1 MSSYSTANGIMQLTV
16 TFKPGTNL
24 DTAQVQV
31 QNRVAIAEPRLP
43 EEVRRQGITTTKQ
56 AGDFLMVV
64 HLLSPDKR
72 YSELYIANYMNLRI
86 REQLLRLEGVGNVTV
101 FGGSEYAMRI
111 WLDPARLSS
120 YGLAASDVVAA
131 LQAQNIQVSGGTL
144 GSQPAPVDTPL
155 QARSEEHT
163 SELQSLMRISYAV
176 FCLKKKQNKRQLL
189 TH

>member
-1 MSSYSTANGIMQLTV
+1 
-16 TFKPGTNL
+16 
-24 DTAQVQV
+24 
-31 QNRVAIAEPRLP
+31 
-43 EEVRRQGITTTKQ
+43 
-56 AGDFLMVV
+56 MVV

-155 QARSEEHT
+155 QRSEGHT
-163 SELQSLMRISYAV
+163 YELQSLMRNSSAV
-176 FCLKKKQNKRQLL
+176 FCLKKKTK
-189 TH
+189 

>member
-1 MSSYSTANGIMQLTV
+1 MYFIFFFKQKTAYEMRISDWSSDVCSSDL
-16 TFKPGTNL
+16 
-24 DTAQVQV
+24 
-31 QNRVAIAEPRLP
+31 
-43 EEVRRQGITTTKQ
+43 
-56 AGDFLMVV
+56 LMVV

-131 LQAQNIQVSGGTL
+131 LQAPNIQVSGGTL

-155 QARSEEHT
+155 QAIVTTQGRLDRKSP
-163 SELQSLMRISYAV
+163 R
-176 FCLKKKQNKRQLL
+176 
-189 TH
+189 

>member
-1 MSSYSTANGIMQLTV
+1 MFLILLFKQKTAYDMRISDWSSDVCSSDL
-16 TFKPGTNL
+16 
-24 DTAQVQV
+24 
-31 QNRVAIAEPRLP
+31 RVAIAEPRLP

-120 YGLAASDVVAA
+120 YGLEIGRAHV
-131 LQAQNIQVSGGTL
+131 
-144 GSQPAPVDTPL
+144 
-155 QARSEEHT
+155 
-163 SELQSLMRISYAV
+163 
-176 FCLKKKQNKRQLL
+176 
-189 TH
+189 